1 MILIMENIVT
11 NPSFEW
17 LCDLD
22 RRAKQR
28 AKGLPRREKIQ
39 KIWRGIA
46 FRLKDILLV
55 TSLDDICQVTNYK
68 TDVTEI
74 AKVPGAKP
82 WLKGLANVKGLL
94 LPIIDLQACLGNK
107 PIVIKNKTRLLSITQ
122 SGISAGLLVDEV
134 LGIKYFSEE
143 SRDDAPCKHKWI
155 APFTKGSFALEGTTW
170 IVFDIHTLIRSDIFL
185 KAAL

>member
-1 MILIMENIVT
+1 MGNIVT

-55 TSLDDICQVTNYK
+55 TSLDDVNQVTNYK

-74 AKVPGAKP
+74 ARVPGAKT
-82 WLKGLANVKGLL
+82 WVKGLANVKGLL
-94 LPIIDLQACLGNK
+94 LPIIDLQACLGNS
-107 PIVIKNKTRLLSITQ
+107 PIVTKSKTRLLSITQ
-122 SGISAGLLVDEV
+122 SGVSAGLLVDEV
-134 LGIKYFSEE
+134 LGIKYFPEE
-143 SRDDAPCKHKWI
+143 SRNNAPCKHKWI
-155 APFTKGSFALEGTTW
+155 APFAQGSFTLEGTTW
-170 IVFDIHTLIRSDIFL
+170 IVFDMRILVRSDIFL

>member
-1 MILIMENIVT
+1 MGNIVV
-11 NPSFEW
+11 NSPFQW

-22 RRAKQR
+22 RRARQR

-46 FRLKDILLV
+46 FRLKDVLLV
-55 TSLDDICQVTNYK
+55 TSLDDINQVTNYK

-74 AKVPGAKP
+74 ARVPGAKA
-82 WLKGLANVKGLL
+82 WIKGLANVRGVL
-94 LPIIDLQACLGNK
+94 LPVIDLQACLGAS
-107 PIVIKNKTRLLSITQ
+107 PIAIKNKTRLLSISQ

-134 LGIKYFSEE
+134 LGIKYFPEDI
-143 SRDDAPCKHKWI
+143 RDDAPCKQKWI
-155 APFTKGSFALEGTTW
+155 APFAKGSFTFEGSTW
-170 IVFDIHTLIRSDIFL
+170 IVFDMDTLVKSDVFL